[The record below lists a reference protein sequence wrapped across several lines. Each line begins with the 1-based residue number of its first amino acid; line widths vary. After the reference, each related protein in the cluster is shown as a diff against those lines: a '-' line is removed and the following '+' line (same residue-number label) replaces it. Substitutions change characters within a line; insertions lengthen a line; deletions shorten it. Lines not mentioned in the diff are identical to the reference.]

1 MVSLW
6 RSLLALLRR
15 KWQHIGSG
23 KFSGKAILGGV
34 LVLLGAFWVA
44 TAPALASLEDDRFDG
59 NIFALY
65 AGNGSLV
72 PAKLTLSQSLK
83 QGKPTLLVLYLDDS
97 RDCKMYS
104 PTVSALQSFYNRV
117 ATFVPINVD
126 SIVPADNYSQTDP
139 GHYYNGLVPQ
149 TVLFDASGQVVF
161 DGVGQVPFEDI
172 DDRFREVFDLLPRS
186 ESIELKRR
194 SANEVSTELSQ

>member
-15 KWQHIGSG
+15 KWQRPLSL
-23 KFSGKAILGGV
+23 KAMISGV
-34 LVLLGAFWVA
+34 LILLGTFWVA
-44 TAPALASLEDDRFDG
+44 TAPAWASLEDDRFDG

-72 PAKLTLSQSLK
+72 PAKFSLEQSLK
-83 QGKPTLLVLYLDDS
+83 QDKPTLLVLYLEDS
-97 RDCKMYS
+97 SDCKIFS
-104 PTVSALQSFYNRV
+104 PTVSALQSFYSRV
-117 ATFVPINVD
+117 ANFVPINID
-126 SIVPADNYSQTDP
+126 SIFPASTYAPTEP
-139 GHYYNGLVPQ
+139 GYYYKGLVPQ
-149 TVLFDASGQVVF
+149 TVLFDASGKVVF
-161 DGVGQVPFEDI
+161 DRAGQVPFEEI

-194 SANEVSTELSQ
+194 SVNEVSTELSQ